1 MRRKSKLYL
10 IIYMAASIVLPTFL
24 LSGCS
29 STSALKEDEQL
40 FTGLKPIDYTNY
52 EECKY
57 VDSVKEEME
66 YALASAPT
74 GAFMGS
80 SYYRTPF
87 PVRLWIW
94 NAFSPSEDGL
104 SKWITK
110 TFGSKPKL
118 MANVNPQLRA
128 QVAEH
133 QLIKYGYFNGKVAYK
148 VLTQSNPKEAK
159 VAYKVN
165 LGHLWTLDSVAYVNF
180 PSFGRKL
187 IDSTMN
193 YALIRKGSPFNV
205 SKLELERQ
213 RLTRLFRNNGFYYY
227 QNGYASYL
235 ADTLNVP
242 GKVDVR
248 LVLADSI
255 EPVAKRQWYL
265 GNIHINFRKQMMEE
279 MTDSFVRRYLRF
291 DYAGKKMPIRAGVVL
306 RELKLRP
313 RSLYRVDDETRAHN
327 GLQSMGLF
335 SYTNINFTPR
345 TVESMDS
352 LGNVVYKDTLDANID
367 LVFDKPYDFYVEAN
381 AKGKTSGR
389 VGPEL
394 VVGLTKRNAFR
405 GGEKL
410 DINLHG
416 SHEWQTITGQGGSSS
431 KINSYEFGSDLS
443 LSFPSIITP
452 WNAFRT
458 MAQNER
464 RFRNGHM
471 PRRYYGTPTTTIK
484 AGMNILNR
492 AGYFRRHVAS
502 GELTYNWATSYQH
515 HHSFS
520 PLVLSYEYM
529 NSTTAK
535 FDSIMNNNVYV
546 LTSMADRFI
555 PKMTYTYTY
564 SSPQNYRHPIV
575 WTTTVSEAGNVL
587 SLAKMASGEKWNDKG
602 KTLFKN
608 EYSQFLKVE
617 TDFVKY
623 WRINENSTLVGH
635 VDAGVIWSYGNSE
648 QSPYTEMF
656 YVGGANSIRAF
667 NVRGIGPGKQSY
679 SFLGNG
685 NKYANILRT
694 GDIKL
699 QLNLEYRP
707 RIYGDLYGAL
717 FLDAG
722 NVWMKDDLSS
732 DDEKF
737 KFNEF
742 FKQLAIGTGV
752 GVRYDMG
759 MFVVRVDWGVGLHL
773 PYETSKKGFYNIP
786 SFKDAQSIH
795 LAVGYPF

>member
-1 MRRKSKLYL
+1 MRRDHHLHL
-10 IIYMAASIVLPTFL
+10 IIYMAACLMLSGQL
-24 LSGCS
+24 LAGCS
-29 STSALKEDEQL
+29 STSALKDDEQL
-40 FTGLKPIDYTNY
+40 FTGLKPIEYSNFEPST
-52 EECKY
+52 Y
-57 VDSVKEEME
+57 VDTVKEEME

-94 NAFSPSEDGL
+94 NAFSQSEDGL

-133 QLIKYGYFNGKVAYK
+133 QLMKYGYFNSKVDYE
-148 VLTQSNPKEAK
+148 VLTQRNPKEAK
-159 VAYKVN
+159 VAYRIN
-165 LGHLWTLDSVAYVNF
+165 LGHLWTLDSVSYLNF
-180 PSFGRKL
+180 PVYGKQL
-187 IDSTMN
+187 IDSTRKS
-193 YALIRKGSPFNV
+193 ALIKKGSPFNV
-205 SKLELERQ
+205 SQLELERQ

-235 ADTLNVP
+235 ADTVNVP
-242 GKVDVR
+242 GKVDLR
-248 LVLADSI
+248 LMMADSI
-255 EPVAKRQWYL
+255 APEVKRQWYI
-265 GNIHINFRKQMMEE
+265 GNININFRHQMMEE
-279 MTDSFVRRYLRF
+279 MTDSFVRRYLSF
-291 DYAGKKMPIRAGVVL
+291 KYAGKKMPIRAGVVL

-313 RSLYRVDDETRAHN
+313 RRLYMVDHETNAQT

-335 SYTNINFTPR
+335 SYTNIKFTPR
-345 TVESMDS
+345 SVELKDS
-352 LGNVVYKDTLDANID
+352 LGNVQYRDTLDANID

-394 VVGLTKRNAFR
+394 VVGITKRNAFR

-410 DINLHG
+410 DFNIHG
-416 SHEWQTITGQGGSSS
+416 SHEWQTISGQNGSSN

-443 LSFPSIITP
+443 LAFPGIITP

-464 RFRNGHM
+464 RFRSGHM
-471 PRRYYGTPTTTIK
+471 PRRYYGTPTTTVK
-484 AGMNILNR
+484 AAMNILNR

-502 GELTYNWATSYQH
+502 GELTYAWATSAQH
-515 HHSFS
+515 HHSYS
-520 PLVLSYEYM
+520 PLILSYEYM

-535 FDSIMNNNVYV
+535 FDSVLAQNPYV
-546 LTSMADRFI
+546 MTTMSDRFV
-555 PKMTYTYTY
+555 PKMSYTYTY
-564 SSPQNYRHPIV
+564 NSPLSYRHPIV
-575 WTTTVSEAGNVL
+575 WTTTVSEAGNLL
-587 SLAKMASGEKWNDKG
+587 SLVKTVGGEKWNEEG

-623 WRINENSTLVGH
+623 WRINDNSTLVGH
-635 VDAGVIWSYGNSE
+635 VDAGLIWSYGNS
-648 QSPYTEMF
+648 SSAPYTEMF

-667 NVRGIGPGKQSY
+667 SVRGVGPGAQDLSAA
-679 SFLGNG
+679 SG
-685 NKYANILRT
+685 KYANVFRT

-699 QLNLEYRP
+699 QFNLEYRP

-722 NVWMKDDLSS
+722 NVWMKNGDTDSI
-732 DDEKF
+732 EKF
-737 KFNEF
+737 KWNKFY
-742 FKQLAIGTGV
+742 KQMAVGTGV

-773 PYETSKKGFYNIP
+773 PYDTSKKGFYNIP
-786 SFKDAQSIH
+786 RFKDAQILH

>member
-1 MRRKSKLYL
+1 MRKRSSLYL
-10 IIYMAASIVLPTFL
+10 IIYMAAFVMLSGIL
-24 LSGCS
+24 LSSCS
-29 STSALKEDEQL
+29 ATSALKDDEQL
-40 FTGLKPIDYTNY
+40 FTGLKPIEYVNY
-52 EECKY
+52 EPTSY
-57 VDSVKEEME
+57 VDTVKEEME

-74 GAFMGS
+74 GAFLGS

-94 NAFSPSEDGL
+94 NAFSQSDDGL

-118 MANVNPQLRA
+118 MANVNPKLRA

-133 QLIKYGYFNGKVAYK
+133 QLMKYGYFNSKVDYE
-148 VLTQSNPKEAK
+148 VLTQHNPKEAK
-159 VAYKVN
+159 VAYQVN
-165 LGHLWTLDSVAYVNF
+165 LGHLWTLDSVSYLNF
-180 PSFGRKL
+180 PSFGKKL
-187 IDSTMN
+187 IDSTMS
-193 YALIRKGSPFNV
+193 ASLVKKGNPFNV
-205 SKLELERQ
+205 SKLESERQ
-213 RLTRLFRNNGFYYY
+213 RLTRLFRNNGFYFY
-227 QNGYASYL
+227 QNSYASYL
-235 ADTLNVP
+235 ADTINTP
-242 GKVDVR
+242 GKVNLR
-248 LVLADSI
+248 LMMADSI
-255 EPVAKRQWYL
+255 EARAKRQWYI
-265 GNIHINFRKQMMEE
+265 GNININFRKQMMEE

-291 DYAGKKMPIRAGVVL
+291 NYAGKKMPIRAGVVL

-313 RSLYRVDDETRAHN
+313 RRLYMVDNENTAQS

-335 SYTNINFTPR
+335 SYTNINFVPR
-345 TVESMDS
+345 TVEMLDN
-352 LGNVVYKDTLDANID
+352 LGNTVYKDTLDANID
-367 LVFDKPYDFYVEAN
+367 LVFDKPYDFYIEAN
-381 AKGKTSGR
+381 AKGKTTGR

-410 DINLHG
+410 DINFHG

-443 LSFPSIITP
+443 LSFPGIITP

-471 PRRYYGTPTTTIK
+471 PRRYYGTPTTTVK
-484 AGMNILNR
+484 AAMNILNR
-492 AGYFRRHVAS
+492 AGYYRRHVAS
-502 GELTYNWATSYQH
+502 GELTYSWATSAQH

-520 PLVLSYEYM
+520 PLILSYEYM

-535 FDSIMNNNVYV
+535 FDSIMSNNVYV
-546 LTSMADRFI
+546 MTSMADRFI
-555 PKMTYTYTY
+555 PKMSYTYTY
-564 SSPQNYRHPIV
+564 NSPQSYRSPIV
-575 WTTTVSEAGNVL
+575 WTTTLSEAGNIL
-587 SLAKMASGEKWNDKG
+587 SLANMMAGKKWNEKG

-608 EYSQFLKVE
+608 EYSQFFKLE

-623 WRINENSTLVGH
+623 WRVSDNSTLVGH
-635 VDAGVIWSYGNSE
+635 VNTGVIWSFGNSE

-667 NVRGIGPGKQSY
+667 NVRGVGPGKQNY
-679 SFLGNG
+679 NVLE

-694 GDIKL
+694 GDIKF

-722 NVWMKDDLSS
+722 NVWMKDDLST

-737 KFNEF
+737 KLGQFY
-742 FKQLAIGTGV
+742 KQMAVGTGI

-773 PYETSKKGFYNIP
+773 PYDTGKSGFYNIP
-786 SFKDAQSIH
+786 SFKDAQSLH

>member
-1 MRRKSKLYL
+1 MRSNDHLHL
-10 IIYMAASIVLPTFL
+10 IIYVAAFLMLSAQL

-29 STSALKEDEQL
+29 STSALKDDEQL
-40 FTGLKPIDYTNY
+40 FTGLKPIEYTHY
-52 EECKY
+52 DPIPY
-57 VDSVKEEME
+57 VDTVKEEME

-74 GAFMGS
+74 GAFLGS

-94 NAFSPSEDGL
+94 NAFSQ
-104 SKWITK
+104 SKGGFSQWMAK

-133 QLIKYGYFNGKVAYK
+133 QLAKYGYFNAKVDYE

-159 VAYKVN
+159 VAYKVD
-165 LGHLWTLDSVAYVNF
+165 LGHLWTLDSVAYLNF
-180 PSFGRKL
+180 PTLGMQL
-187 IDSTMN
+187 IDSTMG
-193 YALIRKGSPFNV
+193 ASLIRKGSPFNV
-205 SKLELERQ
+205 SKLESERQ

-235 ADTLNVP
+235 ADTVNAP

-248 LVLADSI
+248 LMMADSVAP
-255 EPVAKRQWYL
+255 EAKRQWHI
-265 GNIHINFRKQMMEE
+265 GNIRLNFRRQLMEE
-279 MTDSFVRRYLRF
+279 LTDSFARRYLTLR
-291 DYAGKKMPIRAGVVL
+291 YSGKKIPIRPGVVL

-313 RSLYRVDDETRAHN
+313 RSLYMVDNENAAKS
-327 GLQSMGLF
+327 GLQSMGLY
-335 SYTNINFTPR
+335 SYTNIKFTPR
-345 TVESMDS
+345 SVITEDS
-352 LGNVVYKDTLDANID
+352 LGNVQYRDTLDADID

-381 AKGKTSGR
+381 AKGKTTGR

-410 DINLHG
+410 DINVHG
-416 SHEWQTITGQGGSSS
+416 SHEWQTIKTQDGASS
-431 KINSYEFGSDLS
+431 KINSYEFGSDLAV
-443 LSFPSIITP
+443 SFPGIITP

-464 RFRNGHM
+464 RFRNGHL
-471 PRRYYGTPTTTIK
+471 PRRYYGTPTTTVK
-484 AGMNILNR
+484 AAMNILNR

-520 PLVLSYEYM
+520 PLILSYEYM
-529 NSTTAK
+529 NSTSPK
-535 FDSIMNNNVYV
+535 FDSIMWSNAYV
-546 LTSMADRFI
+546 MSSMSDRFI
-555 PKMTYTYTY
+555 PKMSYTYTY
-564 SSPQNYRHPIV
+564 KSPQNYQNPIV
-575 WTTTVSEAGNVL
+575 WSTTVSEAGNVL
-587 SLAKMASGEKWNDKG
+587 SLGYLMSGYKWNEKR
-602 KTLFKN
+602 KRLFKN
-608 EYSQFLKVE
+608 EYSQFVKLE

-623 WRINENSTLVGH
+623 WHVSSKSTLVGH
-635 VDAGVIWSYGNSE
+635 VNAGIMCSYGNSS
-648 QSPYTEMF
+648 QAPYTEMF

-667 NVRGIGPGKQSY
+667 SVRGVGPGNLDFSA
-679 SFLGNG
+679 LG
-685 NKYANILRT
+685 NKYSNILRT

-699 QLNLEYRP
+699 QFNLEYRP
-707 RIYGDLYGAL
+707 RLYGDLYGAL

-722 NVWMKDDLSS
+722 NVWLKDGVTT
-732 DDEKF
+732 DEQKF
-737 KFNEF
+737 QWKNFYKE
-742 FKQLAIGTGV
+742 LAMGTGV
-752 GVRYDMG
+752 GLRYDMG

-773 PYETSKKGFYNIP
+773 PYNTSKKGFYNIP

>member
-1 MRRKSKLYL
+1 MRKRSSLYL
-10 IIYMAASIVLPTFL
+10 IIYMAALVMLSGIL
-24 LSGCS
+24 LSSCS
-29 STSALKEDEQL
+29 ATSALKDDEQL
-40 FTGLKPIDYTNY
+40 FTGLKPIEYVNY
-52 EECKY
+52 EPTSY
-57 VDSVKEEME
+57 VDTVKEEME

-74 GAFMGS
+74 GAFLGS

-94 NAFSPSEDGL
+94 NAFSQSDDGL

-118 MANVNPQLRA
+118 MANVNPKLRA

-133 QLIKYGYFNGKVAYK
+133 QLMKYGYFNSKVDFE
-148 VLTQSNPKEAK
+148 VLTQHNPKEAK
-159 VAYKVN
+159 VAYQVN
-165 LGHLWTLDSVAYVNF
+165 LGHLWTLDSVSYLNF
-180 PSFGRKL
+180 PSFGKKL
-187 IDSTMN
+187 IDSTMS
-193 YALIRKGSPFNV
+193 ASLVKKGNPFNV
-205 SKLELERQ
+205 SKLESERQ
-213 RLTRLFRNNGFYYY
+213 RLTRLFRNNGFYFY
-227 QNGYASYL
+227 QNSYASYL
-235 ADTLNVP
+235 ADTINTP
-242 GKVDVR
+242 GKVNLR
-248 LVLADSI
+248 LMMADSI
-255 EPVAKRQWYL
+255 EARAKRQWYI
-265 GNIHINFRKQMMEE
+265 GNININFRKQMMEE

-291 DYAGKKMPIRAGVVL
+291 NYAGKKMPIRAGVVL

-313 RSLYRVDDETRAHN
+313 RRLYMVDNENTAQS

-335 SYTNINFTPR
+335 SYTNINFVPR
-345 TVESMDS
+345 TVEILDS
-352 LGNVVYKDTLDANID
+352 LGNTVYNDTLDANID
-367 LVFDKPYDFYVEAN
+367 LVFDKPYDFYIEAN
-381 AKGKTSGR
+381 AKGKTTGR

-410 DINLHG
+410 DINFHG

-443 LSFPSIITP
+443 LSFPGIITP

-471 PRRYYGTPTTTIK
+471 PRRYYGTPTTTVK
-484 AGMNILNR
+484 AAMNILNR
-492 AGYFRRHVAS
+492 AGYYRRHVAS
-502 GELTYNWATSYQH
+502 GELTYSWATSAQH

-520 PLVLSYEYM
+520 PLILSYEYM

-535 FDSIMNNNVYV
+535 FDSIMSNNVYV
-546 LTSMADRFI
+546 MTSMADRFI
-555 PKMTYTYTY
+555 PKMSYTYTY
-564 SSPQNYRHPIV
+564 NSPQSYRSPIV
-575 WTTTVSEAGNVL
+575 WITTLSEAGNIL
-587 SLAKMASGEKWNDKG
+587 SLANMMAGKKWNEKG

-608 EYSQFLKVE
+608 EYSQFFKLE

-623 WRINENSTLVGH
+623 WRVSDNSTLVGH
-635 VDAGVIWSYGNSE
+635 VNTGVIWSFGNSE

-667 NVRGIGPGKQSY
+667 NVRGVGPGKQNY
-679 SFLGNG
+679 NFLE

-694 GDIKL
+694 GDIKF

-722 NVWMKDDLSS
+722 NVWMKDDLST

-737 KFNEF
+737 KLGQFY
-742 FKQLAIGTGV
+742 KQMAVGTGI

-773 PYETSKKGFYNIP
+773 PYDTGKSGFYNIP
-786 SFKDAQSIH
+786 SFKDAQSLH